1 MKYHEREITSS
12 AKDFMVQDILLE
24 NMEKW
29 LRVVWLNSWWGKKSI
44 PKVLINDFQVNVGGK
59 SVQVSES
66 FYPFNDLYQR
76 QVQ

>member
-1 MKYHEREITSS
+1 MKYHEREITNS

-29 LRVVWLNSWWGKKSI
+29 LRVVWLNSWWGEKSI